1 MVSSLISPVLSP
13 PAGSSANPSPQ
24 GFREPVPAPCAPFP
38 HGFQA
43 YSVSRQTL
51 PWSEAGQSDVDKM
64 GHFGSLGA
72 SVCKFLAVARQGPA
86 CVVPQTFH
94 HSRAV
99 GGREVGHPARR
110 LGGPQEA
117 ATEHVPNTLALPHRQ
132 TESRGFFLRT
142 FVSFL
147 PRVPPELEAD
157 ARRSRV
163 SVSSR
168 QGNIG

>member
-24 GFREPVPAPCAPFP
+24 GFREPAPPRVPLSPTALKRTVCPDKPC
-38 HGFQA
+38 HGQRRVRA
-43 YSVSRQTL
+43 TWTRWDTL
-51 PWSEAGQSDVDKM
+51 GVLGYQFVNSWQSPGR
-64 GHFGSLGA
+64 GH
-72 SVCKFLAVARQGPA
+72 A

-94 HSRAV
+94 HCRAV

-117 ATEHVPNTLALPHRQ
+117 ATEHVPNTPALPHRQ
-132 TESRGFFLRT
+132 AGRLGCFLRT
-142 FVSFL
+142 FLSFL
-147 PRVPPELEAD
+147 PRVPPELEAE

-168 QGNIG
+168 QGTIG